1 MEKEKNYTWMPKEN
15 EESVVVVFV
24 VVGANFTKKKNCTKT
39 QHENMATVYARA

>member
-1 MEKEKNYTWMPKEN
+1 MPKEN

-24 VVGANFTKKKNCTKT
+24 VVGANFTKKNCTKT